1 MIQNIKSAWKL
12 PEVRKKLLYTVLLIV
27 IFRLG
32 SFIPVPGVN
41 PSVVSQVAGQF
52 DILNFLNLMTGSNF
66 SNYTVFALGIYP
78 YINASIIMQLLTIAI
93 PALERLQKDGGEQ
106 GRKKIERIT
115 RVLGIVFAMIMSIGI
130 LLPMGEG
137 AVLPS
142 NIIPRWLSYATIGI
156 TVTAGTAFLMWI
168 SDQMTNKGIG
178 NGTSFIIF
186 VGIIS
191 GLPQAIMQIFTL
203 SPWLIILIAV
213 LVLAV
218 ITGVVFVDLGE
229 RRIPVQ
235 YSKRGVGRKMY
246 GGQSSHIPIKV
257 NANGV
262 MPLIFAS
269 TILSLPGMFAQFWP
283 NSSYA
288 GFYMNWLAAGTWPY
302 MILNLIL
309 IIGFAYF
316 YSAISFNPVELSQH
330 IQATG
335 GYIPGIRP
343 GKPTSDYLG
352 RISNRLTLFSALFLA
367 IIASVP
373 TLFSFLG
380 AGAQFGATSVLIMV
394 SVALE
399 TDKAIE
405 ANVAMRHYKGFLR

>member
-1 MIQNIKSAWKL
+1 MIQNIRSAWKL
-12 PEVRKKLLYTVLLIV
+12 PEVRSKLLYTVLLIV

-41 PSVVSQVAGQF
+41 TNVVSQVAGQY
-52 DILNFLNLMTGSNF
+52 DILGFLNMMTGGNF
-66 SNYTVFALGIYP
+66 SNFTVFALGIYP
-78 YINASIIMQLLTIAI
+78 YINASIIIQLLTIAI
-93 PALERLQKDGGEQ
+93 PALERLAKDGGEE

-115 RVLGIVFAMIMSIGI
+115 RLLGVVFAMIMSIGI

-137 AVLPS
+137 TVVPS
-142 NIIPRWLSYATIGI
+142 NIIPRPLSYLTIGI

-191 GLPQAIMQIFTL
+191 GLPNAIMSMLTL
-203 SPWLIILIAV
+203 SPWVIILVAV
-213 LVLAV
+213 LVVAI

-235 YSKRGVGRKMY
+235 YSKRVVGRKMY
-246 GGQSSHIPIKV
+246 GGQSSHIPVKV

-269 TILSLPGMFAQFWP
+269 TIMSLPGMFAQFWP
-283 NSSYA
+283 SS
-288 GFYMNWLAAGTWPY
+288 GFATFYTNWLRPGTWIY
-302 MILNLIL
+302 MILNLLL

-316 YSAISFNPVELSQH
+316 YSAISFNPVELSKN
-330 IQATG
+330 IQANG

-373 TLFSFLG
+373 TLFTYLMP
-380 AGAQFGATSVLIMV
+380 GAQFGATSVLIMV

>member
-1 MIQNIKSAWKL
+1 MIQNIRAAWKL

-41 PSVVSQVAGQF
+41 PNVVSQVAGQF
-52 DILNFLNLMTGSNF
+52 DILSFMNLMTGGNF
-66 SNYTVFALGIYP
+66 SNFTVFALGIYP

-93 PALERLQKDGGEQ
+93 PALERLQKDGGEE

-137 AVLPS
+137 TVLPS
-142 NIIPRWLSYATIGI
+142 NILPRWLSYATIGI

-168 SDQMTNKGIG
+168 SDQMTSKGIG

-191 GLPQAIMQIFTL
+191 NLPQAIMSLFAL
-203 SPWLIILIAV
+203 SPWIIILVVV
-213 LVLAV
+213 LVLLL

-235 YSKRGVGRKMY
+235 YSKRVVGRKMY

-288 GFYMNWLAAGTWPY
+288 AFYTRWLAAGTWTY
-302 MILNLIL
+302 MIANLLL

-316 YSAISFNPVELSQH
+316 YSAISFNPVELSKN
-330 IQATG
+330 IQANG

-352 RISNRLTLFSALFLA
+352 RISNRLTLFSAFFLA

-373 TLFSFLG
+373 TLFAFLG